1 MKKSNTIAN
10 ISVKAANPEP
20 KVLMKL
26 NFKNFKLLI
35 IFKIKK
41 QPQPNL
47 LEIDN
52 DFTDFV
58 SHAAEPIKPTLNDLV
73 SFDDFG

>member
-26 NFKNFKLLI
+26 KFKNFKLFI
-35 IFKIKK
+35 IFKIKNSL
-41 QPQPNL
+41 NL
-47 LEIDN
+47 IY
-52 DFTDFV
+52 
-58 SHAAEPIKPTLNDLV
+58 
-73 SFDDFG
+73 